1 MMDEEFSSGGQEQD
15 PRPLD
20 EVPTAPGT
28 PAEIKTLAQ
37 ELLKSGFIESASNA
51 AAFNAVA
58 RLRREL
64 DAVLEPLDLRLEL
77 DEPRGLA
84 VLRVADS
91 ASATPDEAWSHPL
104 VRRQRLT
111 LEQSLL
117 VAILRRTYVVQE
129 LESGIGVREV
139 RAALDELLSELQ
151 VFLPDSGSDTK
162 NRQRLLT
169 LLDQL
174 KPHGIVSEPDSRG
187 EVVIRPL
194 ITRLANPETLKA
206 LLARFRELGGSGA
219 EGVPDGLETD
229 DGRRA
234 DPG

>member
-1 MMDEEFSSGGQEQD
+1 MDEETWQE
-15 PRPLD
+15 PGPEPD
-20 EVPTAPGT
+20 ETILAPGT
-28 PAEIKTLAQ
+28 PSEVKALAQ
-37 ELLKSGFIESASNA
+37 ELLKNGFIESSGNTAV
-51 AAFNAVA
+51 FLAVA

-64 DAVLEPLDLRLEL
+64 DAVFEPLDLSLDL
-77 DEPRGLA
+77 DELRGLA

-117 VAILRRTYVVQE
+117 VAILRQLYVLHE

-139 RAALDELLSELQ
+139 RAALDELLSQLQ

-174 KPHGIVSEPDSRG
+174 KSHGIVSEPDSRG

-194 ITRLANPETLKA
+194 ITRLANPETLAA
-206 LLARFRELGGSGA
+206 LLTHFRGLGGARDCVDEVDRPA
-219 EGVPDGLETD
+219 ESSDYP
-229 DGRRA
+229 A
-234 DPG
+234 

>member
-1 MMDEEFSSGGQEQD
+1 MDEETWQE
-15 PRPLD
+15 PGPEPD
-20 EVPTAPGT
+20 ETILAPGT
-28 PAEIKTLAQ
+28 PSEVKALAQ
-37 ELLKSGFIESASNA
+37 ELLKNGFIESSGNTAV
-51 AAFNAVA
+51 FLAVA

-64 DAVLEPLDLRLEL
+64 DAVFEPLDLSLDL
-77 DEPRGLA
+77 DELRGLA

-91 ASATPDEAWSHPL
+91 ASATPHEAWSHPL

-117 VAILRRTYVVQE
+117 VAILRQLYVLHE

-139 RAALDELLSELQ
+139 RAALDELLSQLQ

-194 ITRLANPETLKA
+194 ITRLANPETLAA
-206 LLARFRELGGSGA
+206 LLTHFRGLGGARDCVDEVDRPA
-219 EGVPDGLETD
+219 ESSDYP
-229 DGRRA
+229 A
-234 DPG
+234 

>member
-1 MMDEEFSSGGQEQD
+1 MDEETWQE
-15 PRPLD
+15 PGPEPD
-20 EVPTAPGT
+20 ETQLAPGT
-28 PAEIKTLAQ
+28 PAEVKALAQ
-37 ELLKSGFIESASNA
+37 ELLKNGFIESSGNA
-51 AAFNAVA
+51 AAFLAVA
-58 RLRREL
+58 RLRRDL
-64 DAVLEPLDLRLEL
+64 DAIFEPLDLSLDL
-77 DEPRGLA
+77 DELRGLA

-117 VAILRRTYVVQE
+117 VAILRQFHVVQE

-139 RAALDELLSELQ
+139 RAALDELLSQLQ

-194 ITRLANPETLKA
+194 ITRLANPETLAA
-206 LLARFRELGGSGA
+206 LLTHFRGLGSTRDCVDEVDRPA
-219 EGVPDGLETD
+219 QSSDYT
-229 DGRRA
+229 A
-234 DPG
+234 

>member
-1 MMDEEFSSGGQEQD
+1 MDEETWQE
-15 PRPLD
+15 PGPEPD
-20 EVPTAPGT
+20 ETILAPGT
-28 PAEIKTLAQ
+28 PSEVKALAQ
-37 ELLKSGFIESASNA
+37 ELLKNGFIESSGNTAV
-51 AAFNAVA
+51 FLAVA

-64 DAVLEPLDLRLEL
+64 DAVFEPLDLSLDL
-77 DEPRGLA
+77 DELRGLA

-117 VAILRRTYVVQE
+117 VAILRQLYVLHE

-139 RAALDELLSELQ
+139 RAALDELLSQLQ
-151 VFLPDSGSDTK
+151 VFLPDSASDTK

-194 ITRLANPETLKA
+194 ITRLANPETLAA
-206 LLARFRELGGSGA
+206 LLTHFRGLGGARDCVDEVDRPVDRPA
-219 EGVPDGLETD
+219 ESSDYP
-229 DGRRA
+229 A
-234 DPG
+234 

>member
-1 MMDEEFSSGGQEQD
+1 MDEETWQE
-15 PRPLD
+15 PGPEPD
-20 EVPTAPGT
+20 ETILAPGT
-28 PAEIKTLAQ
+28 PSEVKALAQ
-37 ELLKSGFIESASNA
+37 ELLKNGFIESSGNTAV
-51 AAFNAVA
+51 FLAVA

-64 DAVLEPLDLRLEL
+64 DAVFEPLDLSLDL
-77 DEPRGLA
+77 DELRGLA

-117 VAILRRTYVVQE
+117 VAILRQLYVLHE

-139 RAALDELLSELQ
+139 RAALDELLSHLQ

-194 ITRLANPETLKA
+194 ITRLANPETLAA
-206 LLARFRELGGSGA
+206 LLTHFRGLGGARDCVDEVNRPA
-219 EGVPDGLETD
+219 ESSDYP
-229 DGRRA
+229 A
-234 DPG
+234 

>member
-1 MMDEEFSSGGQEQD
+1 MDEETWQE
-15 PRPLD
+15 PGPEPD
-20 EVPTAPGT
+20 ETILAPGT
-28 PAEIKTLAQ
+28 PSEVKALAQ
-37 ELLKSGFIESASNA
+37 ELLKNGFIESSGNTAV
-51 AAFNAVA
+51 FLAVA

-64 DAVLEPLDLRLEL
+64 DAVFEPLDLSLDL
-77 DEPRGLA
+77 DELRGLA

-111 LEQSLL
+111 LEQSML
-117 VAILRRTYVVQE
+117 VAILRQLYVLHE

-139 RAALDELLSELQ
+139 RAALDELLSQLQ

-174 KPHGIVSEPDSRG
+174 KSHGIVSEPDSRG

-194 ITRLANPETLKA
+194 ITRLANPETLAA
-206 LLARFRELGGSGA
+206 LLTHFRGLGGARDCVDEVDRPA
-219 EGVPDGLETD
+219 ESSDYP
-229 DGRRA
+229 A
-234 DPG
+234 

>member
-1 MMDEEFSSGGQEQD
+1 MDEETWQE
-15 PRPLD
+15 PGPEPD
-20 EVPTAPGT
+20 ETILAPGT
-28 PAEIKTLAQ
+28 PSEVKALAQ
-37 ELLKSGFIESASNA
+37 ELLKNGFIESSGNTAV
-51 AAFNAVA
+51 FLAVA

-64 DAVLEPLDLRLEL
+64 DAVFEPLDLSLDL
-77 DEPRGLA
+77 DELRGLA

-104 VRRQRLT
+104 VRRQRLA

-117 VAILRRTYVVQE
+117 VAILRQLYVLHE

-139 RAALDELLSELQ
+139 RAALDELLSQLQ

-194 ITRLANPETLKA
+194 ITRLANPETLAA
-206 LLARFRELGGSGA
+206 LLTHFRGLGGARDCVDEVDRPA
-219 EGVPDGLETD
+219 ESSDYP
-229 DGRRA
+229 A
-234 DPG
+234 

>member
-1 MMDEEFSSGGQEQD
+1 MDEETWQE
-15 PRPLD
+15 PGPEPD
-20 EVPTAPGT
+20 ETILAPGT
-28 PAEIKTLAQ
+28 PSEVKALAQ
-37 ELLKSGFIESASNA
+37 ELLKNGFIESSGNTAV
-51 AAFNAVA
+51 FLAVA

-64 DAVLEPLDLRLEL
+64 DAVFEPLDLSLDL
-77 DEPRGLA
+77 DELRGLA

-117 VAILRRTYVVQE
+117 VAILRQLYVLHE

-139 RAALDELLSELQ
+139 RAALDELLSQLQ

-194 ITRLANPETLKA
+194 ITRLANPETLAA
-206 LLARFRELGGSGA
+206 LLTHFRGLGGARDCVDEVDRPA
-219 EGVPDGLETD
+219 ESSDYP
-229 DGRRA
+229 A
-234 DPG
+234 